1 MQWRNDPNRYGALS
15 QGFHWVIAALIVALF
30 LIGWYMEGLP
40 LGPDKIRIY
49 NLHKS
54 IGVLVLALASLRL
67 VWRLLSPPPGLPEA
81 MADWQKRAA
90 SASHFL
96 LYLLIFAQP
105 VIGILHS
112 NAANFPVVV
121 FGSLTLPSLIGPDEA
136 MKKALGAAHFYGSWV
151 ILGIVAIHAAGAI
164 YHHVVLKDDV
174 LRRMLPG
181 ARS

>member
-1 MQWRNDPNRYGALS
+1 MQWRNDASRYGALS

-30 LIGWYMEGLP
+30 LIGWYMEDLP

-54 IGVLVLALASLRL
+54 IGVLVLALATLRL
-67 VWRLLSPPPGLPEA
+67 FWRLASPPPSLPSE
-81 MADWQKRAA
+81 MASWQKGAA
-90 SASHFL
+90 AASHFL

-112 NAANFPVVV
+112 NAANFPIVV
-121 FGSLTLPSLIGPDEA
+121 FGSVTLPSLIGPDEA
-136 MKKALGAAHFYGSWV
+136 TKGLLGAAHFWGSWA
-151 ILGIVAIHAAGAI
+151 ILGIVVVHVLGAL
-164 YHHVVLKDDV
+164 YHHIVLKDDV

-181 ARS
+181 ARP

>member
-1 MQWRNDPNRYGALS
+1 MQWRNDPTRYGALS
-15 QGFHWVIAALIVALF
+15 QGLHWIVAALIVALF
-30 LIGWYMEGLP
+30 LIGWYMEELP

-67 VWRLLSPPPGLPEA
+67 LWRLLSPPPPLPAGLVE
-81 MADWQKRAA
+81 WQRRAA
-90 SASHFL
+90 GASHFL

-105 VIGILHS
+105 AIGILHS

-136 MKKALGAAHFYGSWV
+136 AKKALGAAHHWGSWA
-151 ILGIVAIHAAGAI
+151 ILGLVAVHAAGAL
-164 YHHVVLKDDV
+164 YHHFVLKDGV

-181 ARS
+181 SRA